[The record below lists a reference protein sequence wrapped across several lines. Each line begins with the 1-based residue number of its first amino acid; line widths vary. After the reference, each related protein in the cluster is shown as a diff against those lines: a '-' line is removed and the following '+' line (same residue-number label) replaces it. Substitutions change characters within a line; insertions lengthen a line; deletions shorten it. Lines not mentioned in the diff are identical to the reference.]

1 MEAIKKQKI
10 TNVNKNIAVIDVET
24 NYDSEIFSVGVVI
37 ADSTNFKLI
46 DKKYWI
52 IENNWKVGGMYAPNA
67 WLPLEFEQETI
78 LVQTRKEM
86 IVRLIK
92 FLKSYEVKNWFS
104 YTNYDFRHLPELHES
119 FEYNDISIVAKN
131 KKFNKY
137 IPLNA
142 ETTKNGNLKREWGV
156 ENIYRMVTNNE
167 NYLETHNALFDAIDE
182 LRIMKSLNVGIETF
196 ISLNKNKKNS
206 KPKKKKKN

>member
-37 ADSTNFKLI
+37 AGSTNFKLI

-52 IENNWKVGGMYAPNA
+52 IENNWKVGGKYAPNA

-119 FEYNDISIVAKN
+119 FEYNI
-131 KKFNKY
+131 F
-137 IPLNA
+137 L
-142 ETTKNGNLKREWGV
+142 
-156 ENIYRMVTNNE
+156 
-167 NYLETHNALFDAIDE
+167 
-182 LRIMKSLNVGIETF
+182 
-196 ISLNKNKKNS
+196 
-206 KPKKKKKN
+206 